1 MIVKV
6 SEDTI
11 KKFFSQDFGELR
23 VIVENGKLLF
33 CAIDITR
40 ALGYTNG
47 RDAVAKHCRREGVA
61 KRDGVSTTTNQH
73 GTTTQQQVELTYIDE
88 GNLYRL
94 ITHSKLPTAE
104 KFEGWVFDEVLP
116 TIRKTGAYLPQFA
129 VPKTYAEALQLAADQ
144 AKQIEENERQL
155 AAAKPKVIFAETVEA
170 STNSILVGQLA
181 KLMAQKGAKI
191 GQNRLFKWLRENGY
205 ICTRGGNRNC
215 PTQQSIEAGL
225 LETNERTVMKPDGSA
240 LTVFTTMVTGK
251 GQVYFVNKYLECQKA
266 A

>member
-1 MIVKV
+1 MNDIQLFKNA
-6 SEDTI
+6 
-11 KKFFSQDFGELR
+11 DFGEVR
-23 VIVENGKLLF
+23 ATEMDGAVWF
-33 CAIDITR
+33 CASDVTR
-40 ALGYTNG
+40 ALGYSNG
-47 RDAVAKHCRREGVA
+47 RDAVAKHVDTPDVA
-61 KRDGVSTTTNQH
+61 KRDMGVTTGTKADGTPAIQNVSTTFVNES
-73 GTTTQQQVELTYIDE
+73 GVYA
-88 GNLYRL
+88 L
-94 ITHSKLPTAE
+94 IFGSKLERAKE
-104 KFEGWVFDEVLP
+104 FKRWVTSEVLP
-116 TIRKTGAYLPQFA
+116 TIRKTGAYSLPQFA

-144 AKQIEENERQL
+144 AKQIEEQERQL

-205 ICTRGGNRNC
+205 ICIRGGNRNC